1 MDKGYHELLCIIL
14 FLKPTW
20 VKMNQY
26 LFSNTEFM
34 IYVAAPIILYKG
46 AIYVSFSNVNVH
58 EEIISIK
65 ILFFP

>member
-1 MDKGYHELLCIIL
+1 
-14 FLKPTW
+14 
-20 VKMNQY
+20 MNQY